1 MRHASRTKRETR
13 DRRAKL
19 NIWDV
24 DELGRGGEEAGKG
37 LWSGQEGAGD
47 ANVKE
52 VSSAVHEQWGIPVQ
66 ISASVFWDLAPGQS
80 RHIEIIGSLQFGN
93 EWSTIQDRR
102 TEAGSLGRLEVTN
115 VSRVV
120 ALGGS
125 ICRILYSWRLQEV
138 QPLTTL

>member
-1 MRHASRTKRETR
+1 MRHSSRTKRETR

-24 DELGRGGEEAGKG
+24 DELGRGGDEARKR
-37 LWSGQEGAGD
+37 LWNGQEGAGD

-52 VSSAVHEQWGIPVQ
+52 MSRAVHEQWGIPLQ
-66 ISASVFWDLAPGQS
+66 ISASAFWDLAPDQS
-80 RHIEIIGSLQFGN
+80 RDIEIIGSLQFGN
-93 EWSTIQDRR
+93 RWNTIQDRR

-115 VSRVV
+115 VWRIV

-125 ICRILYSWRLQEV
+125 IYCILRGRFGGPRRSRL
-138 QPLTTL
+138 